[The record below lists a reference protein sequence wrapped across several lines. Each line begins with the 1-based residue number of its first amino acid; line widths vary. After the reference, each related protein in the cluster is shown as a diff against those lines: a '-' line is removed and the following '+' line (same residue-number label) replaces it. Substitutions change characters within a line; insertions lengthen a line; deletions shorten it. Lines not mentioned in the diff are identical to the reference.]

1 MQDIRAKATY
11 DAYADLLLNEQQV
24 SRHKT
29 YKMKITII
37 YVLTKETISTS

>member
-24 SRHKT
+24 NSFLATLKNFA
-29 YKMKITII
+29 
-37 YVLTKETISTS
+37 